1 MNLDLTEIEILRME
15 RNQARRQALEA
26 ERRAFLAQL
35 DAQAAAIEMDDAEL
49 EHALAKRFDLDVDEL
64 RKGYR
69 FDPANRVLVPRQVAE
84 PNPEPKP
91 KTKTTRK
98 PRRAR
103 KA

>member
-1 MNLDLTEIEILRME
+1 MSLDLTEIEILRME

-69 FDPANRVLVPRQVAE
+69 FDPANRVLVPRQAAD
-84 PNPEPKP
+84 PKS
-91 KTKTTRK
+91 KTKATRK